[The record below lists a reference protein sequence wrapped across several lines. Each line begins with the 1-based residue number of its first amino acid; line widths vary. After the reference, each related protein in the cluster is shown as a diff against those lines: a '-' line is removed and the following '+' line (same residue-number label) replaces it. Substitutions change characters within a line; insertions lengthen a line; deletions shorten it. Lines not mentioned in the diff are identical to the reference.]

1 MAPIV
6 AVIRVDN
13 LDRMDRL
20 ARLAWAVIGWNVLTI
35 LLGSVVRATHSG
47 AGCGRTWPTCGG
59 ELVPALEG
67 ATAIEFTHR
76 IASGLAL
83 VLVGVLAIMVLRSRA
98 PGHPAR
104 RSVLWAGV
112 AIIGEALIGAA
123 IVLYEWVG
131 RDDSVARVI
140 SVPLHLVN
148 TLLLLAAL
156 TLTAWFLKGPP
167 PPFGVL
173 PPPPSP
179 LRGTP
184 PNAHSVRWR
193 EKRLTPFAGGR
204 GRVRALLLVGAL
216 ALVFIFATGA
226 ITALADTLFPAAG
239 QVDVGARHFLTRLRI
254 LHPILAIAAVAAA
267 GIAVRAHGSGT
278 TPALRNLGILTL
290 AQLGLGLLNIL
301 LKTPLWLQILH
312 LAIADLIWISYVWLS
327 AQTLAS
333 DSSSSFTDATGSR
346 HENPLHK

>member
-35 LLGSVVRATHSG
+35 LLGAVVRATHSG

-83 VLVGVLAIMVLRSRA
+83 VLVAVLAIMVLRSRA

-156 TLTAWFLKGPP
+156 TLTAWFLG
-167 PPFGVL
+167 GGSVL
-173 PPPPSP
+173 
-179 LRGTP
+179 R
-184 PNAHSVRWR
+184 A
-193 EKRLTPFAGGR
+193 R

-239 QVDVGARHFLTRLRI
+239 QVGVGARHFLTRLRI
-254 LHPILAIAAVAAA
+254 LHPILAIAAVAVA
-267 GIAVRAHGSGT
+267 GIAVRARGSGT

-333 DSSSSFTDATGSR
+333 DSSSSFTDATGAR
-346 HENPLHK
+346 HEKPLHK

>member
-1 MAPIV
+1 
-6 AVIRVDN
+6 
-13 LDRMDRL
+13 
-20 ARLAWAVIGWNVLTI
+20 
-35 LLGSVVRATHSG
+35 
-47 AGCGRTWPTCGG
+47 
-59 ELVPALEG
+59 
-67 ATAIEFTHR
+67 
-76 IASGLAL
+76 
-83 VLVGVLAIMVLRSRA
+83 
-98 PGHPAR
+98 
-104 RSVLWAGV
+104 
-112 AIIGEALIGAA
+112 
-123 IVLYEWVG
+123 
-131 RDDSVARVI
+131 
-140 SVPLHLVN
+140 
-148 TLLLLAAL
+148 
-156 TLTAWFLKGPP
+156 
-167 PPFGVL
+167 
-173 PPPPSP
+173 
-179 LRGTP
+179 
-184 PNAHSVRWR
+184 
-193 EKRLTPFAGGR
+193 
-204 GRVRALLLVGAL
+204 VRALLLVGAL